1 MWSGDVPGQR
11 GRHVSGGREI
21 QLDSVQLRLDERID
35 PLETILRRERLIIGG
50 CLAAMV
56 LIAWTYLLHSKAT
69 MADMDMPGMV
79 MPWGAMGVLLLFVMW
94 AVMMVA
100 MMVPSA
106 APMILAF
113 LTVNHRR
120 ETTAQPLVPVGIFLF
135 GYLAVWT
142 AYSAVATL
150 AQWGL
155 HKAALLSPTM
165 AATSPVL
172 SGGLL
177 LAAGVFQWTPLKRAC
192 LKGCRS
198 PLSFLVSE
206 WRDGTAGA
214 FVMGLRH
221 GSYCL
226 GCCWILMALLFV
238 AGVMNLLWVA
248 VIALFV
254 MAEKILVR
262 GELLGHVTGVA
273 LVTAGI
279 VLMARLW

>member
-1 MWSGDVPGQR
+1 
-11 GRHVSGGREI
+11 
-21 QLDSVQLRLDERID
+21 
-35 PLETILRRERLIIGG
+35 
-50 CLAAMV
+50 
-56 LIAWTYLLHSKAT
+56 
-69 MADMDMPGMV
+69 MADMEMPGMI
-79 MPWGAMGVLLLFVMW
+79 MPWDGFAVLLLFVMW

-113 LTVNHRR
+113 LEVNHRR
-120 ETTAQPLVPVGIFLF
+120 RTTAQPLVPVGIFLG
-135 GYLAVWT
+135 GYLAVWI

-155 HKAALLSPTM
+155 HKAALLSPAM

-177 LAAGVFQWTPLKRAC
+177 LAAGIFQWTPLKRAC

-198 PLSFLVSE
+198 PLSFLMSE

-214 FVMGLRH
+214 FVMGLQH

-226 GCCWILMALLFV
+226 GCCWMLMALLFV
-238 AGVMNLLWVA
+238 AGVMNLFWVA
-248 VIALFV
+248 AIALFV
-254 MAEKILVR
+254 MAEKVVLR
-262 GELLGHVTGVA
+262 GELFGHLTGVA
-273 LVTAGI
+273 LVIAG
-279 VLMARLW
+279 VVHMARLW